1 MSSYRLMFTGDVV
14 TGFQRHE
21 VIDRLASLLKQSPD
35 EVRETLFTGEP
46 VEFKTVESKSDA
58 DHWRRQF
65 ADAGA
70 LLIILPGDEDT
81 PGGSRYAGAD
91 PASTNIEEPSPS
103 SVTARLDA
111 VRRRNVAFMKMGG
124 IALVLAFVIIVIA
137 WLFP

>member
-21 VIDRLASLLKQSPD
+21 VIDRLASLLEQSPD

>member
-21 VIDRLASLLKQSPD
+21 VIDRLASVLKQSPD
-35 EVRETLFTGEP
+35 EVRDTLFVGEP
-46 VEFKTVESKSDA
+46 VEFKTVEAKSDA
-58 DHWRRQF
+58 DYWRRTF

-91 PASTNIEEPSPS
+91 PASTNIEEPSPA
-103 SVTARLDA
+103 SVTARMGA
-111 VRRRNVAFMKMGG
+111 VRRRNAAFMKLGG
-124 IALVLAFVIIVIA
+124 IAMVLAFVIIVIA
-137 WLFP
+137 WLLP

>member
-1 MSSYRLMFTGDVV
+1 MSSYRLMFTGDIV
-14 TGFQRHE
+14 TGFQRQE
-21 VIDRLASLLKQSPD
+21 VIDNLASLLKQSPE
-35 EVRETLFTGEP
+35 EVRETLFPGEP

-65 ADAGA
+65 AEAGA

-91 PASTNIEEPSPS
+91 PAGTNIEEPSPS

-111 VRRRNVAFMKMGG
+111 VRRRNVAFMKLGG
-124 IALVLAFVIIVIA
+124 VALLVALVIIVVA
-137 WLFP
+137 WLLP

>member
-46 VEFKTVESKSDA
+46 VEFKTVEAKSDA

-111 VRRRNVAFMKMGG
+111 VRRRNAAFMKMGG
-124 IALVLAFVIIVIA
+124 IALLLALVIIVVA
-137 WLFP
+137 WLLP

>member
-21 VIDRLASLLKQSPD
+21 VIDRLASLLEQSPD

-58 DHWRRQF
+58 DHWRRRF